1 MGVWEEVT
9 VGDILIKAASY
20 GQTTVCFYDEG
31 TDDFLWK
38 SRMYS
43 LPQVDEEVSHKD
55 DPDSWWKVNK
65 VAWQFDN
72 TPSPTSPP
80 ESPNPATEYAQFGV
94 AIYVTEIE

>member
-1 MGVWEEVT
+1 M
-9 VGDILIKAASY
+9 GDIAIKPSDY
-20 GQTTVCFYDEG
+20 GQPIVCFYNEA

-43 LPQVDEEVSHKD
+43 LPQVDEEVSHTD

-72 TPSPTSPP
+72 TSTDPLDPP
-80 ESPNPATEYAQFGV
+80 LEFAQFGV